1 MINIARHHHGPPATM
16 VIRANATSM
25 PLRAGTADAVVA
37 TFPTRYI
44 YETAVLDDVRR
55 VLKPHGRLVVIMT
68 GELGSVGVQRR
79 CIHAITRILE
89 GDPEAHDRW
98 PPAFPGF
105 TGRFEWKPTAF
116 GRALVYVGEPI
127 PTTGGG
133 CSQPPGVAAEHA
145 PGHRPATANRR
156 SPHSA

>member
-25 PLRAGTADAVVA
+25 PLRTGTADAVVA

-68 GELGSVGVQRR
+68 G
-79 CIHAITRILE
+79 
-89 GDPEAHDRW
+89 
-98 PPAFPGF
+98 
-105 TGRFEWKPTAF
+105 
-116 GRALVYVGEPI
+116 
-127 PTTGGG
+127 GG

-156 SPHSA
+156 SPHSAS